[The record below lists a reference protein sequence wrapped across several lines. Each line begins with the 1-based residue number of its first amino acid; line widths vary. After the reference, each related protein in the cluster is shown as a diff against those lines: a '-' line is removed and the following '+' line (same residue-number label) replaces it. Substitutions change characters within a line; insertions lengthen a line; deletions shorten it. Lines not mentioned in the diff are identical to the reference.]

1 MGDPSQRGTV
11 VVLLQDMLEVVTD
24 MMVNEIRFNL
34 KAVILEY
41 INIYSL
47 KNIKPD
53 LVRLMFIS
61 ELAEL
66 NQSSKDT
73 GQQIFAGTEGKPA
86 ILFPPV
92 VTAQWEEQVLSN
104 ITSILILYV
113 FFSLYSYS
121 MIQRLLKPMNHC
133 GCFR

>member
-1 MGDPSQRGTV
+1 MKK
-11 VVLLQDMLEVVTD
+11 
-24 MMVNEIRFNL
+24 I
-34 KAVILEY
+34 I
-41 INIYSL
+41 I
-47 KNIKPD
+47 PD
-53 LVRLMFIS
+53 FVRLMFIS

-104 ITSILILYV
+104 ISSIVIL
-113 FFSLYSYS
+113 FICSLYSYS
-121 MIQRLLKPMNHC
+121 MIQRLLKPINHC